1 MRCAREPELHVLYV
15 TWPPHAGSSSCCCF
29 FLCHAYFDVLWKFLN
44 SLPAIA
50 FLNNNYVS
58 YCHDLPWHFNHFNTL
73 KNLQPISRG
82 FATRPA
88 HTADQ
93 YSGCI
98 LAKGALVSD
107 LAMRMALVMSCA
119 FLLFSHGWNRW
130 LWLLFQQPSA
140 HMFRNEEV
148 DLLQDSL
155 RKANCRMSSP
165 QICMFRVQFCGLQPV
180 TASCWWVYSN
190 SCNENSRNIS
200 VGAATT
206 KSFAQ
211 LLTLAQSAGSIIL
224 HLSVHAIGLVH
235 WVFVM
240 QGRCGWDTGGCG
252 SDLHLT
258 IPDLKAS
265 AIRFSNAKVV
275 NAESNVG
282 IVFENDFG
290 GAHILY
296 RPQLEELL
304 GNGEPL
310 GST

>member
-1 MRCAREPELHVLYV
+1 MSDVLF
-15 TWPPHAGSSSCCCF
+15 CCF
-29 FLCHAYFDVLWKFLN
+29 
-44 SLPAIA
+44 
-50 FLNNNYVS
+50 
-58 YCHDLPWHFNHFNTL
+58 
-73 KNLQPISRG
+73 
-82 FATRPA
+82 
-88 HTADQ
+88 HTAETGD
-93 YSGCI
+93 Y
-98 LAKGALVSD
+98 
-107 LAMRMALVMSCA
+107 M
-119 FLLFSHGWNRW
+119 
-130 LWLLFQQPSA
+130 WLLFQQPSA

-180 TASCWWVYSN
+180 TASCWWVNSN

-252 SDLHLT
+252 SDLHPYPYLT
-258 IPDLKAS
+258 IPDLRNSCA
-265 AIRFSNAKVV
+265 SNAEVV